1 LDSKRQTLHLRT
13 VEGRWYFAADR
24 NGGCVMG
31 IDKFNHE
38 GYHDPTPH
46 KALTNIIR
54 KKKAEKK
61 SAFKPLV
68 YIFLPIP

>member
-1 LDSKRQTLHLRT
+1 
-13 VEGRWYFAADR
+13 
-24 NGGCVMG
+24 MG

-46 KALTNIIR
+46 EALTNIVR

-61 SAFKPLV
+61 LPLSRL
-68 YIFLPIP
+68 YIFVLLFR

>member
-1 LDSKRQTLHLRT
+1 
-13 VEGRWYFAADR
+13 
-24 NGGCVMG
+24 MG

-46 KALTNIIR
+46 EALTNIIR

-68 YIFLPIP
+68 YI